1 MFCLAVANENGLHSF
16 FREKIVSLIKMDP
29 VLITNIVVGT
39 LLFVSEA
46 LPFIRS
52 NNYNGI
58 LDLLIQT
65 LKRFQKPAP
74 GVAAQTGTPEWT
86 DITNQSSSK

>member
-1 MFCLAVANENGLHSF
+1 
-16 FREKIVSLIKMDP
+16 MDP

-74 GVAAQTGTPEWT
+74 VVVAQAPEWT